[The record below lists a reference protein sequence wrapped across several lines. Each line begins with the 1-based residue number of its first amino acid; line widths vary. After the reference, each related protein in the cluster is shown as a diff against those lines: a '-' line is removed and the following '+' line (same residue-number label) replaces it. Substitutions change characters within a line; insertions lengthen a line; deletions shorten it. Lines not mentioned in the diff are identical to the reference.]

1 MRRFLLFVIAA
12 LPLGLAP
19 IAAADAP
26 TKVEESFHRS
36 SLSFATC
43 PGFTVRGEFDVTR
56 TVTTFY
62 DQDGSPIRQVLHV
75 HFVGALSNSV
85 SGKSLADEGG
95 QIVTLDLLEG
105 TATIVGRQRVDTEP
119 GLGVV
124 FADIG
129 RVVRALV
136 GPAIFFVAG
145 QHDLLEGDIERL
157 CTYLA
162 G

>member
-1 MRRFLLFVIAA
+1 MRRFLLLVIAA
-12 LPLGLAP
+12 LPLALAP
-19 IAAADAP
+19 AAAAATP
-26 TKVEESFHRS
+26 TTVEESFHRS
-36 SLSFATC
+36 APNFATC

-56 TVTTFY
+56 TATTFY
-62 DQDGSPIRQVLHV
+62 DQDGTPIRQVIHV

-95 QIVTLDLLEG
+95 QIVTLDLVEG

-124 FADIG
+124 FADAG
-129 RVVRALV
+129 RVVRAAV

-145 QHDLLEGDIERL
+145 QHDLIEGDIERL
-157 CTYLA
+157 CAYLA
-162 G
+162 N